1 MEWTEDYIRRCLSG
15 IPQSKYRER
24 LQGELADHLAQLVED
39 VSRAGRSEAE
49 AQAEALRQMGDA
61 DALNAAC
68 HAEWLR
74 QPERRRCDRIWL
86 VSGCLLASVGF
97 LLAFA
102 LILLG
107 ALILG
112 LFNPF
117 AGAGLLPPPWSK
129 SLPVLSGAFLYAAAF
144 VPNAM
149 FLRKSFRRRE
159 RRTALI
165 TAGLLLS
172 WFIGKG
178 SVLLFIIV
186 VYGFPAI
193 QGYSPL
199 TGPFLEMG
207 GKLLW
212 FTWPFIAASLL
223 GCAALGWLFGRD
235 RHGEKKAV
243 CHARFDPAG
252 DAGQDQEKRS

>member
-1 MEWTEDYIRRCLSG
+1 MDWAEEFLSDCLAG
-15 IPQSKYRER
+15 IPKSKYRTR
-24 LQGELADHLAQLVED
+24 LRSELAEHLALLVSDLEG
-39 VSRAGRSEAE
+39 VGYAPTEART
-49 AQAEALRQMGDA
+49 EALRQMGDA
-61 DALNAAC
+61 GELNAVYWAQ
-68 HAEWLR
+68 WLK
-74 QPERRRCDRIWL
+74 QPERVRLDRIWF
-86 VSGCLLASVGF
+86 VSGCMLAGVGF

-117 AGAGLLPPPWSK
+117 AGGELLPPPWSK

-144 VPNAM
+144 VPNAL

-159 RRTALI
+159 HRAALI
-165 TAGLLLS
+165 TAGLFLS
-172 WFIGKG
+172 WAVGKG
-178 SVLLFIIV
+178 SVLLSIV
-186 VYGFPAI
+186 VIYGFPAI

-199 TGPFLEMG
+199 VGPFLETG

-223 GCAALGWLFGRD
+223 GCAALGWLFGRE
-235 RHGEKKAV
+235 RKPKG
-243 CHARFDPAG
+243 G
-252 DAGQDQEKRS
+252 DG